1 MYSEFTFTSMK
12 VAVPG
17 TEPESECILPLLP
30 LAWLVA
36 EENGLLRVVS
46 GTFGVAQL
54 TFFRGTECSAP
65 GTASSADTA
74 LRTKHRIM
82 LNVLV
87 GIFVQEAGEITK
99 WDKDLFVDGIVE
111 KKEKQARKIAALFD
125 SIDLERTG
133 WLSLE
138 KLSTSLENPRI
149 SFFEHLEVDVSEVE
163 VLVRLLDL
171 DGNGRITRE

>member
-1 MYSEFTFTSMK
+1 
-12 VAVPG
+12 
-17 TEPESECILPLLP
+17 
-30 LAWLVA
+30 
-36 EENGLLRVVS
+36 
-46 GTFGVAQL
+46 
-54 TFFRGTECSAP
+54 
-65 GTASSADTA
+65 
-74 LRTKHRIM
+74 M